1 MRAREIM
8 TPNPACCVPDDTA
21 REAASLML
29 EHDCGCIPIV
39 EPSTRRVIGI
49 ITDRDVAVRGVARGR
64 GPETQVRELM
74 TTVTNCC
81 HEDDD
86 LRDVERTM
94 ATNQVRRVPI
104 VDSAGNC
111 TGIISQADIA
121 LAARHS
127 PAVTDREVAL
137 VVERISEPNRKGGKK
152 RPADAFGEAPEE
164 P

>member
-1 MRAREIM
+1 M

-21 REAASLML
+21 QDVATLML
-29 EHDCGCIPIV
+29 DHDCGCIPIV

-64 GPETQVRELM
+64 GPDTLVRELM
-74 TTVTNCC
+74 TSVTNCC

-94 ATNQVRRVPI
+94 ASNQVRRVPI
-104 VDSAGNC
+104 VDSTGNC
-111 TGIISQADIA
+111 TGIIAQADIA
-121 LAARHS
+121 LAARRS

-137 VVERISEPNRKGGKK
+137 VVERISEPNRKSATD
-152 RPADAFGEAPEE
+152 RTVDAFEDPKEQF
-164 P
+164 